1 MKALLII
8 DLQNDFLPGGP
19 LQVPHGDE
27 IIPVINNIQK
37 SFRIIVATRDWHPV
51 NHGCFA
57 SNHEGKSPGD
67 VIKLNGQRQTLWP
80 DHCVQG
86 SPGAEISPLL
96 NQALINNFI
105 FKGSDPDIDSY
116 SAFYDNGH
124 LKETGLHSYLKRNG
138 ITALYI
144 TGLASEYGV
153 YHTVK
158 DALLLGYETYV
169 VVDATKGVNLEKD
182 DTKKALADMK
192 KRGAVLITSSDIGK
206 RVS

>member
-1 MKALLII
+1 MP
-8 DLQNDFLPGGP
+8 Q
-19 LQVPHGDE
+19 GDE

-144 TGLASEYGV
+144 TGLASEHGV
-153 YHTVK
+153 YYTVK

-182 DTKKALADMK
+182 DSKKALADME
-192 KRGAVLITSSDIGK
+192 KRGAVLIASSDIGK
-206 RVS
+206 RIG

>member
-144 TGLASEYGV
+144 TGLASENGV

-182 DTKKALADMK
+182 DTKKALADME